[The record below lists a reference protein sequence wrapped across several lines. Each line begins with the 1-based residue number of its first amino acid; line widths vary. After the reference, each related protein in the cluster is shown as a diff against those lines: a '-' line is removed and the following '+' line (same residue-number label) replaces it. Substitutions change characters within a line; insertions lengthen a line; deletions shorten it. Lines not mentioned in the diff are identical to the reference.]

1 MKAKDIALLCT
12 AAAGAGAAAGAVVT
26 TARGG
31 DKKTPP
37 RRESKN
43 APVKKKA
50 APEKSENIRRAEI
63 SSVEFPDGLEDPRL
77 VCSHSDSGLAAAVFG
92 DGKDCRTFI
101 LRPLETDGACTDVC
115 AEEIR
120 CPGGV
125 TDAAVSADCAFFITP
140 RGGVSVY
147 SDPDREPVMCGLTD
161 PEYVCSID
169 GKFYVFSDSLLYI
182 CTDSGEIGKTVS
194 LGALIDITGSDICDA
209 ESTDGGFSSARVSVK
224 KMLPLGKGGFAAV
237 LTSDGRSF
245 LMNSED
251 GEFFSFEKTYDNIF
265 DVCVFGGYAYYLCG
279 LKDGYGII
287 KTRISDKKCET
298 MAKFFL
304 CGPEDTPVKLYGGI
318 YGIGVLFADGTV
330 KFLLPEISS
339 EKRREKCR
347 KELKIL
353 GDAFESVRAEDI
365 FTLGN
370 SAAYLSGGKI
380 YIVT

>member
-26 TARGG
+26 TARGS
-31 DKKTPP
+31 DKKNPSQ
-37 RRESKN
+37 RESKS
-43 APVKKKA
+43 APVRKKT

-63 SSVEFPDGLEDPRL
+63 SPVEFPDGLENPRL

-101 LRPLETDGACTDVC
+101 LRPIETGGACASVC

-251 GEFFSFEKTYDNIF
+251 GEFFSFEKTYDNIL
-265 DVCVFGGYAYYLCG
+265 DVCVFGCYAYYLCV

-287 KTRISDKKCET
+287 KTGISDKKCET

-304 CGPEDTPVKLYGGI
+304 CGSEDTPVKLYGGI

-347 KELKIL
+347 KELKTL
-353 GDAFESVRAEDI
+353 GDAFESIRAEDI

-370 SAAYLSGGKI
+370 SAAYLSSGKI